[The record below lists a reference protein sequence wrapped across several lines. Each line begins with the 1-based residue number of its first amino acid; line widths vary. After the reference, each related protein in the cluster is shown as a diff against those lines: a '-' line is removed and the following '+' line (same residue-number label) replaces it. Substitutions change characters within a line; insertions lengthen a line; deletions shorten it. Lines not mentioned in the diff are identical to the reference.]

1 LSSRPLFEGNEKLWQ
16 SLGRAHLDGR
26 YDHIEG
32 AGHAQDYA
40 FIRQVK
46 EAAAH

>member
-26 YDHIEG
+26 YDHIED
-32 AGHAQDYA
+32 AGHAEDYG

-46 EAAAH
+46 EAAAQ